1 MKNVNQQDSMSN
13 TILYYAILFCLHILR
28 ENLNQIQRRTTTMC
42 ALLVTEKLTNL
53 VKALPALT
61 IVIAAAAIAGELVTR
76 WLGKVLILA

>member
-1 MKNVNQQDSMSN
+1 
-13 TILYYAILFCLHILR
+13 
-28 ENLNQIQRRTTTMC
+28 MC